1 MRKDRDYILEVSWGC
16 PTDEY
21 PLNGLFQFDQARAL
35 HNAGKD
41 IVFLALDLR
50 SFRKKRK
57 WGYDRFVKENIQVCE
72 YNFPCGPLPPAI
84 KYAIQDFAFKK
95 AIVHIEK
102 EFGIPECIH
111 VHCCQQAISVT
122 EYSNKRHIP
131 YVITEH
137 ITPLDEGDGIEKRKE
152 KALKEAKE
160 VIAVSKAL
168 ARDIENKYGAKSVV
182 VPNIADLSEFEYAP
196 KNKAE
201 GNTFEFLSAASV
213 NYGKGFDVLIK
224 AFAKVTRS
232 VHLTIM
238 GDGPE
243 MPAIRKLADDLG
255 VTDRISFTG
264 SYVRRDF
271 AEKLHASDVFVLPSR
286 SETFGIVYIEALATG
301 TPVIATR
308 CGGPEDFVDETN
320 GMLVP
325 VDDVDALADAMR
337 RMMQDIC
344 SDRET
349 AKLEQSECSDADAED
364 VCKANDDIRNNNRFS
379 EEFMKAAASN
389 CRERFSAETVAG
401 KIIEAFDR

>member
-1 MRKDRDYILEVSWGC
+1 MGKDRDFILEVSWGC
-16 PTDEY
+16 PTEEY

-57 WGYDRFVKENIQVCE
+57 WGYNRFVKENIQVCE

-122 EYSNKRHIP
+122 EYCNKKHIP

-168 ARDIENKYGAKSVV
+168 ARDIKEKYGAESIVI
-182 VPNIADLSEFEYAP
+182 PNIADLSEFEYAP

-224 AFAKVTRS
+224 AFAKV
-232 VHLTIM
+232 
-238 GDGPE
+238 
-243 MPAIRKLADDLG
+243 IRAGADKN
-255 VTDRISFTG
+255 DR
-264 SYVRRDF
+264 
-271 AEKLHASDVFVLPSR
+271 
-286 SETFGIVYIEALATG
+286 
-301 TPVIATR
+301 
-308 CGGPEDFVDETN
+308 
-320 GMLVP
+320 
-325 VDDVDALADAMR
+325 
-337 RMMQDIC
+337 
-344 SDRET
+344 T
-349 AKLEQSECSDADAED
+349 A
-364 VCKANDDIRNNNRFS
+364 
-379 EEFMKAAASN
+379 
-389 CRERFSAETVAG
+389 
-401 KIIEAFDR
+401 